1 MARKV
6 EKTERYLNTRHAGLT
21 GLLLLCGLL
30 LTLAP
35 TARAQTATSTP
46 AATLTVTT
54 LTDDAKTPAPGSL
67 RYQVNR
73 AKAMSTSTTIIFDPA
88 LSGGT
93 ITPTRRLELSGNIH
107 LLAQDAAG
115 MSIGM
120 TLDGSRLPAGND
132 VLTISSNTATVS
144 GFDIVNFADAGIAVS
159 GSWRCPAKA
168 RVTISDN
175 VLIVATSTAVGIEVG
190 SGTRRCSA
198 VTISEN
204 RIAADT
210 SEPESRG
217 AGIYIT
223 VEGFSARAAATVSG
237 NTITG
242 AGIRF
247 ENAGDGGT
255 NEMTATVSG
264 NTITGAGIRFE
275 NTGGRGIYRLKA
287 TVSGNT
293 ITGAGIHFEDDARR
307 GVFPYDYD
315 PGHRRLKATVS
326 GNTITGAGI
335 HFEDYL
341 RGGLTATVSGN
352 TTTGAG
358 IHFENKYGGTNATVS
373 GNTTT
378 GIRFEG
384 SLFSG
389 WVTATVSGNTTTSTG
404 IHFVNRSGSGSNRLK
419 ATVSANTIT
428 GTGISYENRGGGGGQ
443 RITATVSSNTIT
455 GTGTGIAFEDRAG
468 GGGHRITA
476 TVSGNTIT
484 GTGTGIAYDN
494 RGGGGGHTVTA
505 TVSGNTITGT
515 GTGIAYRNRS
525 GGGGQRMTATVSSNT
540 ITGARYGI
548 RITNGGGGGG
558 NRLTVRGSDN
568 TIIGSGMYGIQLVG
582 GNGGDKRLTVRG
594 SGNTVIGSGTA
605 DIFALTS
612 RWSSTAVSGRLENTI
627 FNTKSVVGGSFTV
640 HRYQAATLPSGGLT
654 GGYRNQD
661 GTTEVVTIPT
671 IEETYLSA
679 PAQVAPR
686 QAVERAVAVV
696 SRQATSTDF
705 GATPLVVRLIPRDAD
720 GRVVSGV
727 ADHPVRVCLPLPAG
741 LSDAPTPQLA
751 WLDGPV
757 WHLLSS
763 ERSEGQICA
772 DFRGFP
778 LFLGSTGVPDTPDNP
793 GGPGNPGGGTT
804 NPGGP
809 GNPAPPQH
817 QAADAEATARGTES
831 AGSSAPL
838 AGHPPLV
845 GVLENPR
852 PASSQSGI
860 GLISG
865 WVCAGAVVELEVDG
879 TPLGAAASGTSR
891 ADVAATG
898 ACGGRADVGFGLLF
912 NWNLLGDGQ
921 HTIRALADGV
931 EFSQATFTVTTLGEE
946 FVHEGSGTALV
957 ADFPSPG
964 EQARLVWQ
972 AGLQNFMLAP
982 LSAPAAR
989 PAGGLAPAPAGGP
1002 LGVLENPAG
1011 GSFQSGLSVLSG
1023 WVCEATVVEVELN
1036 GDSAHRLAAA
1046 YGTGR
1051 ADTADACGNAGS
1063 NGFGLLFN
1071 WNLLGDGVHTVRVL
1085 ADGVEFGRATFTV
1098 TTFGEEFVRE
1108 ARGRV
1113 VVADFPS
1120 PGETAMLAWQ
1130 EATQTFVITHL
1141 E

>member
-35 TARAQTATSTP
+35 TARAQAATSTTRWP
-46 AATLTVTT
+46 VVTLTVTT

-73 AKAMSTSTTIIFDPA
+73 ANAASSPARILFDPA

-93 ITPTRRLELSGNIH
+93 ITLTKTLVFYNDIQ
-107 LLAQDAAG
+107 LLAQDTQG
-115 MSIGM
+115 RSIDM
-120 TLDGSRLPAGND
+120 TLDGGASPDRVWLG
-132 VLTISSNTATVS
+132 IYSGSATVS
-144 GFDIVNFADAGIAVS
+144 GFNLVNFGLSVSRHPAAGCTEHDVVKS
-159 GSWRCPAKA
+159 

-175 VLIVATSTAVGIEVG
+175 VIVATSTKARIWA
-190 SGTRRCSA
+190 GTSVRACLD
-198 VTISEN
+198 VTISGN
-204 RIAADT
+204 RITAY
-210 SEPESRG
+210 S
-217 AGIYIT
+217 
-223 VEGFSARAAATVSG
+223 
-237 NTITG
+237 
-242 AGIRF
+242 GIRILA
-247 ENAGDGGT
+247 ND
-255 NEMTATVSG
+255 SSR
-264 NTITGAGIRFE
+264 I
-275 NTGGRGIYRLKA
+275 
-287 TVSGNT
+287 
-293 ITGAGIHFEDDARR
+293 
-307 GVFPYDYD
+307 
-315 PGHRRLKATVS
+315 
-326 GNTITGAGI
+326 
-335 HFEDYL
+335 
-341 RGGLTATVSGN
+341 
-352 TTTGAG
+352 
-358 IHFENKYGGTNATVS
+358 
-373 GNTTT
+373 
-378 GIRFEG
+378 
-384 SLFSG
+384 
-389 WVTATVSGNTTTSTG
+389 
-404 IHFVNRSGSGSNRLK
+404 K

-428 GTGISYENRGGGGGQ
+428 GTTGATGDGISISTPGDSSKVE
-443 RITATVSSNTIT
+443 ATVS
-455 GTGTGIAFEDRAG
+455 A
-468 GGGHRITA
+468 
-476 TVSGNTIT
+476 
-484 GTGTGIAYDN
+484 
-494 RGGGGGHTVTA
+494 
-505 TVSGNTITGT
+505 
-515 GTGIAYRNRS
+515 
-525 GGGGQRMTATVSSNT
+525 NT
-540 ITGARYGI
+540 ITGATGNGIGIYTHGDSSRVEATVSANTITGAIWDGIGIYMYGDSSRVEATVSANTI
-548 RITNGGGGGG
+548 TDVTFHGIYIKGGYGTRVEATVSANTITDVTFHGIYIKGGYGTRVDATLSDNRITGARHGINLLGGSGRG
-558 NRLTVRGSDN
+558 RTVRAPSK
-568 TIIGSGMYGIQLVG
+568 V
-582 GNGGDKRLTVRG
+582 TVRG
-594 SGNTVIGSGTA
+594 SGNTVIGSGGV
-605 DIFALTS
+605 DIFAADRQVGTDDNNE
-612 RWSSTAVSGRLENTI
+612 VNGRLENTI
-627 FNTKSVVGGSFTV
+627 FNTKNLSGVRKRTNRFTV

-654 GGYRNQD
+654 GGYQNQD

-705 GATPLVVRLIPRDAD
+705 GATPLVVSLIPRDAD

-727 ADHPVRVCLPLPAG
+727 ADHPVRVCLPLPVG

-757 WHLLSS
+757 WHPLSS
-763 ERSEGQICA
+763 KRSEGQICA

-778 LFLGSTGVPDTPDNP
+778 LFLGSTGVPDTPDST
-793 GGPGNPGGGTT
+793 GGPGNPDGGTTNPDAPDTPDSSGGPGNPDGGTT

-809 GNPAPPQH
+809 GNPAPPQR

-838 AGHPPLV
+838 DGHPPLV

-989 PAGGLAPAPAGGP
+989 LAGGPAPAPAGGP

-1120 PGETAMLAWQ
+1120 PGETATLAWQ